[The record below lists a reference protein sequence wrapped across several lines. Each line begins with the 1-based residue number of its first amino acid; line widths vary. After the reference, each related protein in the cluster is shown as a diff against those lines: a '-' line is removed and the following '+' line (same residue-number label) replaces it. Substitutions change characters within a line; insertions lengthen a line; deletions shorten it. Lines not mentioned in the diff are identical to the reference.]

1 MRASLRRRPC
11 SPAAGPL
18 EDEDLLSEIL
28 LRLPPLPSSLPRASA
43 VSTRWRSL
51 VSDPRFSRRFRA
63 HHRRNPPLLGFFVA
77 DYRTSFLPILEAP
90 NRVPQARF
98 SLPIHVGG
106 YHPLCC
112 RHGLMLV
119 VNLSQKYLLVW
130 DPVTGDQHRL
140 DMPPGFD
147 METPFSGA
155 VLRAAGEAHHFQV
168 ALIISCGMHDT
179 QAVAS
184 VYSSEA
190 GEWGNLITS
199 EDFSGYVP
207 EGLCVG
213 ISSVTVGDCL
223 YWLFT
228 GTSSFGI
235 LELDLDRQSLRLIP
249 MPGTETLAGAR
260 GFADI
265 SVLTEGGVLGFLFVS
280 GYSAQIWKR
289 RTDGADSWVLGRT
302 IALDRLLPMNNSE
315 NKGHDPFIYAFA
327 EENKVVLLQTSSGMF
342 TIQLE
347 SLQFKKLPQSNFT
360 GFYPFEG
367 VYTAGTTKSTY
378 PIFWYYYCMSS
389 WRMI

>member
-1 MRASLRRRPC
+1 
-11 SPAAGPL
+11 
-18 EDEDLLSEIL
+18 
-28 LRLPPLPSSLPRASA
+28 
-43 VSTRWRSL
+43 
-51 VSDPRFSRRFRA
+51 
-63 HHRRNPPLLGFFVA
+63 
-77 DYRTSFLPILEAP
+77 
-90 NRVPQARF
+90 
-98 SLPIHVGG
+98 
-106 YHPLCC
+106 
-112 RHGLMLV
+112 MLV

-147 METPFSGA
+147 METPFSAA

-168 ALIISCGMHDT
+168 ALIISCGVLHDT

-347 SLQFKKLPQSNFT
+347 SLQFKKLPQSNFI

-367 VYTAGTTKSTY
+367 VYTTGTTKSTY